1 MGCRKKGKVRVV
13 VVAREEIYLP
23 SLSLVAAA
31 MQLVSQSPPG
41 EKVGVVCPAL
51 PPDSV
56 DCVRTTLQS
65 EAHL

>member
-1 MGCRKKGKVRVV
+1 MEGMRWKRRGGGERYG
-13 VVAREEIYLP
+13 IP

-31 MQLVSQSPPG
+31 MQLVSQFPPG
-41 EKVGVVCPAL
+41 EKVGVVCPGPAP